1 MTAHTLPHR
10 SPPARG
16 EALPGRRPGFA
27 LGSGRLFTRAV
38 LLACGVLV
46 CGVLA
51 AAEARAGGPLC
62 FSQRPRHAPPAPP
75 LDRQNVVH
83 LKFGTYDPEGSE
95 NGGAYFGLLTGVEFQ
110 NRVTIG
116 FDLDI
121 YRRSYSRETVI
132 AESVDPTG
140 NVITTTATSLATS
153 STLVPLGVSLGI
165 RLPGSRTLTP
175 YVGGAVAYEIL
186 VNEVRNYELGVEA
199 TNVYGGPGWQV
210 FGGLICPLTRE
221 VRILGELGYNDAMVR
236 RDIDRYT
243 LGLPV
248 GERIDVSGISAR
260 AGIEFHFD

>member
-1 MTAHTLPHR
+1 MTANGLVCHHPGIRRSRAQGRLPGSLQLR
-10 SPPARG
+10 PLRVAVVAG
-16 EALPGRRPGFA
+16 LMLGGIALPGTDAGAGCPPIFAFSRRPH
-27 LGSGRLFTRAV
+27 
-38 LLACGVLV
+38 
-46 CGVLA
+46 
-51 AAEARAGGPLC
+51 P
-62 FSQRPRHAPPAPP
+62 APPAPR

-83 LKFGTYDPEGSE
+83 LKFGTYDPEGPE

-132 AESVDPTG
+132 AETMDPTG
-140 NVITTTATSLATS
+140 NVITTTATSLATA
-153 STLVPLGVSLGI
+153 STLIPLGVSLGI

-175 YVGGAVAYEIL
+175 YVGGAVAYEVL

-199 TNVYGGPGWQV
+199 TDVYGGPGWQI

-221 VRILGELGYNDAMVR
+221 VRVLGELGYNDSLVR
-236 RDIDRYT
+236 RDIDRYA

-248 GERIDVSGISAR
+248 GERIDVSGLSAR

>member
-1 MTAHTLPHR
+1 MAALLALCGLLVGAAA
-10 SPPARG
+10 PARP
-16 EALPGRRPGFA
+16 A
-27 LGSGRLFTRAV
+27 
-38 LLACGVLV
+38 
-46 CGVLA
+46 
-51 AAEARAGGPLC
+51 LC
-62 FSQRPRHAPPAPP
+62 FSPRPRQSPSPPPD
-75 LDRQNVVH
+75 DRENVVH
-83 LKFGTYDPEGSE
+83 LKFGTYDPEGDES
-95 NGGAYFGLLTGVEFQ
+95 GGAYFGLLTGVEFQ

-116 FDLDI
+116 FDLDV

-132 AESVDPTG
+132 AETVDPMG

-175 YVGGAVAYEIL
+175 YIGGAVAYEIL
-186 VNEVRNYELGVEA
+186 VNQVRNYEFGVQA

-221 VRILGELGYNDAMVR
+221 VRLLGELGYNDAMVR

-248 GERIDVSGISAR
+248 GERIDVSGMSAR

>member
-1 MTAHTLPHR
+1 MHSR
-10 SPPARG
+10 SLRVAVAA
-16 EALPGRRPGFA
+16 AL
-27 LGSGRLFTRAV
+27 
-38 LLACGVLV
+38 
-46 CGVLA
+46 VLA
-51 AAEARAGGPLC
+51 GISLLRTDARAGGPPVYAL
-62 FSQRPRHAPPAPP
+62 SRRPHSTPPPPPPP

-83 LKFGTYDPEGSE
+83 LKFGTYDPEGPE

-116 FDLDI
+116 FDLDV

-132 AESVDPTG
+132 AETVDPTG
-140 NVITTTATSLATS
+140 NVITTTATSLATA
-153 STLVPLGVSLGI
+153 STLIPLGVSLGI

-199 TNVYGGPGWQV
+199 TDVYGGPGWQV

-221 VRILGELGYNDAMVR
+221 VRVLGELGYNDAMVR
-236 RDIDRYT
+236 RDIDHYA

>member
-1 MTAHTLPHR
+1 M
-10 SPPARG
+10 
-16 EALPGRRPGFA
+16 
-27 LGSGRLFTRAV
+27 AV
-38 LLACGVLV
+38 LLALCAL
-46 CGVLA
+46 LA
-51 AAEARAGGPLC
+51 GTAAPAQPALC
-62 FSQRPRHAPPAPP
+62 FTQRPRQSPSRPPD
-75 LDRQNVVH
+75 DRENVVH

-116 FDLDI
+116 FNLDI

-132 AESVDPTG
+132 AETVDPTG

-165 RLPGSRTLTP
+165 RLPGSRTLSP

-186 VNEVRNYELGVEA
+186 VNQVRNYELGAEG
-199 TNVYGGPGWQV
+199 THVYGGPGWQV

-221 VRILGELGYNDAMVR
+221 VRLLGELGYNDAMVR

-248 GERIDVSGISAR
+248 GERIDVSGLSAR
-260 AGIEFHFD
+260 AGVEFHFD